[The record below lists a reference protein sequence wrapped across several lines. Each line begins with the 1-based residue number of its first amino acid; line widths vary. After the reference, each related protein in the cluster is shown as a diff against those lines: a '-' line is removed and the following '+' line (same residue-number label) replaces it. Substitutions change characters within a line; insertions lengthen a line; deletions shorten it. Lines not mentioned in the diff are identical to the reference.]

1 MSLCLSRPATHTAD
15 TLPLSHMP
23 HTSTT
28 RFNRRYS
35 RNKDITLFSTTPR
48 THAPKC
54 LISPSAHS
62 VPPTRLCFVRCF
74 SPLALPAEV
83 FVYLLQFLNP
93 GDRWRLCQVSHGMC
107 SRVTQCLSRVQRIE
121 HEAVRVLHQEHAN
134 ASLIPV
140 SPKPTS
146 PSPSPFPSPKTSPLP
161 KTPIQT
167 RSEYWLAQANLL
179 VSIFVAGTTFDFAKV
194 PPTNITTEKLL
205 ERALASMEVTSPE
218 VKGPQECI
226 VLDQLVLDRLHS
238 VTNIL
243 YDHHL
248 TKLEHRRAII
258 NCARYVSARVDEI
271 LGVQDSV
278 FDYSTLRAYTVNLG
292 PYLVVTSRQQE
303 DEFDQEHQNDIPPP
317 TRLSSAFQ
325 VMLWHRCMS
334 DLVALYSSI
343 QSRHVNDKKSVPKRS
358 RSMPTLSAP
367 HATTTHKH
375 DQGEK
380 AAYPF
385 CCSAHSLVFTPSC
398 RTINI
403 RELARRTVQVLRNV
417 SLKSF
422 WTPEPEEDPARRN
435 IQPVVGSKLRFCH
448 QEPQQQDRSPQ
459 KRPFLQKGPPRRQ
472 SDSGL
477 ETIGRRNQLHQLRK
491 QTGDSDS
498 RATIEDRSRLDT
510 LKKQELLS
518 LCHMACGLFLADR
531 EPETGPSLAALL
543 RSGSP
548 WSKGVW
554 REGEW
559 HKSPIADQKE
569 DHLYSS
575 PSHNSSQ
582 SSGRPVG
589 SGKRIRAK
597 LGGIFSLTKSR
608 QDDDDESDGQGR
620 WQRLCLAAIR
630 LLAHEELSW
639 GGNKRNVELSHLKT
653 ANRSDAWAYHS

>member
-1 MSLCLSRPATHTAD
+1 M
-15 TLPLSHMP
+15 
-23 HTSTT
+23 
-28 RFNRRYS
+28 
-35 RNKDITLFSTTPR
+35 
-48 THAPKC
+48 
-54 LISPSAHS
+54 
-62 VPPTRLCFVRCF
+62 
-74 SPLALPAEV
+74 
-83 FVYLLQFLNP
+83 YLLQFLSP

-134 ASLIPV
+134 APLILV

-146 PSPSPFPSPKTSPLP
+146 PSPSPSPCPSPKSIPLP

-179 VSIFVAGTTFDFAKV
+179 VSIFVVGTTFDFAKA
-194 PPTNITTEKLL
+194 PPTNITTEKML
-205 ERALASMEVTSPE
+205 ERALASMEVTTSE
-218 VKGPQECI
+218 AKGYECI

-248 TKLEHRRAII
+248 TRLEHRRAII
-258 NCARYVSARVDEI
+258 NCARYVSARVDEV

-278 FDYSTLRAYTVNLG
+278 FDYSTLRAHSVTLG
-292 PYLVVTSRQQE
+292 PYLVVASGQQE
-303 DEFDQEHQNDIPPP
+303 NEFDQEHQNDIPPP
-317 TRLSSAFQ
+317 TRLGSAFQ
-325 VMLWHRCMS
+325 VMLWHRCLS

-343 QSRHVNDKKSVPKRS
+343 QSLHVNYKKSVPKRS

-367 HATTTHKH
+367 HAATETHNH
-375 DQGEK
+375 GQGEK
-380 AAYPF
+380 GAYPF
-385 CCSAHSLVFTPSC
+385 CCSAHSLVFTPSY
-398 RTINI
+398 RAINI

-422 WTPEPEEDPARRN
+422 WAPEPEEDPARRN

-448 QEPQQQDRSPQ
+448 QEPQQQDRSPP
-459 KRPFLQKGPPRRQ
+459 KRPFLLKGSPRRQ

-477 ETIGRRNQLHQLRK
+477 ETIGRRNQLRQRM
-491 QTGDSDS
+491 QIGDDS

-518 LCHMACGLFLADR
+518 LCHMACGLFLADQ

-548 WSKGVW
+548 WRKGVW

-575 PSHNSSQ
+575 PKHNSSQ
-582 SSGRPVG
+582 SSGQTG
-589 SGKRIRAK
+589 SGKIRAK
-597 LGGIFSLTKSR
+597 LGGILSLTKSR
-608 QDDDDESDGQGR
+608 RDDDDDESDEQGR

-630 LLAHEELSW
+630 FLAHEELSW

-653 ANRSDAWAYHS
+653 ANRSDAWTYHS